1 MTLVDRLSGW
11 FSDLSPREQRLI
23 GILAGIFGLVIA
35 FLVWVRVSD
44 AFGGV
49 RAEME
54 RAQALTAEIEEKR
67 EDLSAKF
74 AAQAEKRERDPVPKL
89 ATFLE
94 EISNRRAVPVDNYG
108 AEKTIPTKD
117 KRYAE
122 TSMEVKLKKV
132 TLEQASSFLEEVEN
146 ASEAAYTKQLEL
158 NLPRKDQR
166 DSFDV
171 TLNIATYED
180 TKASKKDEPKD
191 DKQAS
196 ADPSDKGTSADT
208 EADTKGPTE
217 DTSEEPATRPTRPL
231 PVRPR
236 QGLMSG
242 QTGGPLNKGEIRTPL
257 TPVLPGKGGYSGS
270 GTSRAPVKT
279 PTNNE
284 NKEP

>member
-11 FSDLSPREQRLI
+11 FSDLSPREQRLL

-35 FLVWVRVSD
+35 FLVWLRVSG
-44 AFGGV
+44 AFGDV
-49 RAEME
+49 RAEIE
-54 RAQALTAEIEEKR
+54 RAQSLAAEIEEKR

-108 AEKTIPTKD
+108 AEKTVPTKD

-132 TLEQASSFLEEVEN
+132 TLEQAAAFLEEIEN

-171 TLNIATYED
+171 TMNIATYED
-180 TKASKKDEPKD
+180 TKAPKKDEAKD
-191 DKQAS
+191 EKQAGS
-196 ADPSDKGTSADT
+196 KPSK
-208 EADTKGPTE
+208 E
-217 DTSEEPATRPTRPL
+217 DEEPAATKEPAAEEGTEPASRPTRPF

-236 QGLMSG
+236 PGLVSG
-242 QTGGPLNKGEIRTPL
+242 QIGNPTGTGESKVPRVPL
-257 TPVLPGKGGYSGS
+257 TPGKAGYSSTG
-270 GTSRAPVKT
+270 RAVT
-279 PTNNE
+279 PAPDT

>member
-11 FSDLSPREQRLI
+11 FSDLSPREQRLL

-35 FLVWVRVSD
+35 FLVWLRVSS
-44 AFGGV
+44 AFGEV
-49 RAEME
+49 RAEIE
-54 RAQALTAEIEEKR
+54 RAQSLAAEIEEKR

-108 AEKTIPTKD
+108 AEKTVPTKD

-132 TLEQASSFLEEVEN
+132 TLDQAASFLEEIEN

-171 TLNIATYED
+171 TMNVTTYED
-180 TKASKKDEPKD
+180 TKAPKKDESKD
-191 DKQAS
+191 EKNAGS
-196 ADPSDKGTSADT
+196 KPSK
-208 EADTKGPTE
+208 E
-217 DTSEEPATRPTRPL
+217 DGEPAATKEAAEEGTEPASRPTRPF

-236 QGLMSG
+236 PGLMSG
-242 QTGGPLNKGEIRTPL
+242 QIGNPTGTGEAKTPRSPLM
-257 TPVLPGKGGYSGS
+257 PGKAGYGGTG
-270 GTSRAPVKT
+270 RAA
-279 PTNNE
+279 PTAPE
-284 NKEP
+284 TNKEP